1 MVNQVLKR
9 EGAAMNGEPQK
20 LIGSVVSSFAL
31 GAVVMVVASLV
42 GANVMERMTQTATNE
57 ITGSVRKPA
66 EMRIIHSVTAPG
78 PIIIR
83 N

>member
-1 MVNQVLKR
+1 MTS
-9 EGAAMNGEPQK
+9 EPQK

-42 GANVMERMTQTATNE
+42 GANLMERMSQQAAND
-57 ITGSVRKPA
+57 ITGSVRRPA
-66 EMRIIHSVTAPG
+66 EMRVIHSVTTPG
-78 PIIIR
+78 PIVIR